1 MVEITIRLNRKLN
14 YKNRSTNTTFFIC
27 LVSGAIGSAN
37 ARFDYLLKQKRIPC
51 IGKTFSIIFRLEPTR
66 VLGLKIARLEAGF
79 AFLRA

>member
-37 ARFDYLLKQKRIPC
+37 ALCPLGGFPLFGKRRDWLCQCALSP
-51 IGKTFSIIFRLEPTR
+51 R
-66 VLGLKIARLEAGF
+66 
-79 AFLRA
+79 